1 MRELLVTNDLVLLS
15 FVETLLAEAGIER
28 VIFDRHMSLM
38 EGSIGILPRRLLV
51 SRIDWGRAARI
62 MDDAGL
68 QQWVADDDAE

>member
-68 QQWVADDDAE
+68 QQWVADDDTE

>member
-51 SRIDWGRAARI
+51 AQVNWGRAARI

-68 QQWVADDDAE
+68 KQWVADDDPE